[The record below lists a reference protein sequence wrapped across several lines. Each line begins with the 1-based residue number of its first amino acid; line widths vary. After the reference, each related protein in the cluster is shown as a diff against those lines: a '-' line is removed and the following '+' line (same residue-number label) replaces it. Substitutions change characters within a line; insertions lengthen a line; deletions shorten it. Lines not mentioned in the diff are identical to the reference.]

1 MKKPLKSFVIN
12 KDFEGSRVDRFLK
25 KQFPNIPQS
34 LFEKNL
40 RKKNITV
47 NNKKVKNLF
56 KLEINDIV
64 NIFTELKIENK
75 INKKKQIFNIND
87 YNELKKNF
95 VFECEDYCV
104 LNKPYGYASQDGS
117 KVKQNVIDILNS
129 TKKNYYIVHRLD
141 KDTSGLMLLAKNRF
155 YAKKFSEMF
164 KSREVKKKYLVII
177 NGKIKKNKGEIHSK
191 EKLNG
196 KEIESKLYFEVISK
210 KNNFSYLEIDL
221 ITGRKH
227 QIRKQFSDIG
237 HPVVGDSKYGDKKN
251 NTQLCLL
258 SYEIEFKYNNKI
270 KKYKATIPDNFKT
283 CLEKFF

>member
-1 MKKPLKSFVIN
+1 MKKPLRSFVIN

-40 RKKNITV
+40 RKKKITV

-56 KLEINDIV
+56 KLELNDV
-64 NIFTELKIENK
+64 VSIFTELKIENK

-87 YNELKKNF
+87 YNQLKKNF

-117 KVKQNVIDILNS
+117 KVKQNVIDILNK

-164 KSREVKKKYLVII
+164 KSREVKKKYLAII

-237 HPVVGDSKYGDKKN
+237 HSVVGDSKYGDKKN
-251 NTQLCLL
+251 NTPLCLL
-258 SYEIEFKYNNKI
+258 SYEIEFEYNNKI